1 MTRAAQAFVFGI
13 TLLTT
18 TLFAQTIAIAN
29 TPKRTVFSATG
40 LPPGTSIHP
49 QTGVISGVV
58 DRAAIDDG
66 NMTYDIIVNVDDIN
80 GGTGSGKLTLIV
92 PNSPPIATD
101 DTFTVEVGAVATI
114 PVLAND
120 FDPDGDSIVIISVQA
135 ETANVTGFGPSGIKY
150 RAGTEPDA
158 TEVLHYDISD
168 GHGGR
173 ASGLINVMVK
183 KAN

>member
-1 MTRAAQAFVFGI
+1 MTRAAWAFFLCSA
-13 TLLTT
+13 LLSSA
-18 TLFAQTIAIAN
+18 LSAQTETVAS

-58 DRAAIDDG
+58 DRAAIYDG
-66 NMTYDIIVNVDDIN
+66 NMTYDIVINVDNVN
-80 GGTGSGKLTLIV
+80 GGTGSGKLTFVV
-92 PNSPPIATD
+92 PNSPPVATD
-101 DTFTVEVGAVATI
+101 DTFTVEVGAVVNI

-158 TEVLHYDISD
+158 TEVLHYDICD

-173 ASGLINVMVK
+173 ASGLINVMVN
-183 KAN
+183 KAH